1 MSNRLAGRIAIV
13 TGAGRGIGRGIA
25 LGYAREGAK
34 VALVSRSA
42 EELQALAAEISAN
55 GGEALVAPADVRD
68 SAAVNAVVAQV
79 VAQWGGVDALVNA
92 AGIPMAVPTTEL
104 SDEKWQMTLDIN
116 INGTFFFCRAVAPH
130 MIANGRGTII
140 NIGSLHSFQGIP
152 MRAAYAASK
161 GGVLQ
166 LTRSL
171 ATEWAPHGV
180 RVNCISPGWIRTPL
194 QDEMVRQGRLDRT
207 PIVARTPIRR
217 IGEVSDIVGPAIFLA
232 SDESAFIVGEQLIVD
247 GGWGIYGFY

>member
-34 VALVSRSA
+34 VALVSRNT
-42 EELQALAAEISAN
+42 EELQVIADEISAS

-68 SAAVNAVVAQV
+68 SAAVNAVVEQV
-79 VAQWGGVDALVNA
+79 VAHWGRVDALVNA

-130 MIANGRGTII
+130 MIAKGHGTII

-194 QDEMVRQGRLDRT
+194 QDEMVRQGRIDRT
-207 PIVARTPIRR
+207 PIIARTPIRR

-247 GGWGIYGFY
+247 GGWGVYGFY

>member
-13 TGAGRGIGRGIA
+13 TGAGRGIGHGIA

-34 VALVSRSA
+34 VALVSRNPA
-42 EELQALAAEISAN
+42 ELQALAEAIRAN

-68 SAAVNAVVAQV
+68 SAAVNAVVEQV

-104 SDEKWQMTLDIN
+104 TDDKWQMTLDIN

-130 MIANGRGTII
+130 MIAKGRGTII

-194 QDEMVRQGRLDRT
+194 QDEMVRQGRIDRT
-207 PIVARTPIRR
+207 PIIARTPIRR

>member
-1 MSNRLAGRIAIV
+1 MSNRLAGRVAIV
-13 TGAGRGIGRGIA
+13 TGAGRGIGKGIA
-25 LGYAREGAK
+25 IGYAREGAK
-34 VALVSRSA
+34 VALVSRN
-42 EELQALAAEISAN
+42 AAELTDVAN
-55 GGEALVAPADVRD
+55 DIIAAGGDAIVTPADVRD
-68 SAAVNAVVAQV
+68 ASAVNAVVADV
-79 VAQWGGVDALVNA
+79 VTHWGSVDALVNG

-116 INGTFFFCRAVAPH
+116 INGTFFFCRAVGAH
-130 MIANGRGTII
+130 MVKQRRGTIV

-161 GGVLQ
+161 GAVLQ

-194 QDEMVRQGRLDRT
+194 QDEMVRQGRLDRA
-207 PIVARTPIRR
+207 PITARTPIRR
-217 IGEVSDIVGPAIFLA
+217 IGEVEDVVGPAIFLA
-232 SDESAFIVGEQLIVD
+232 SDESAFIVGEQLVVD
-247 GGWGIYGFY
+247 GGWGIYGFL

>member
-1 MSNRLAGRIAIV
+1 MSTRLAGRIAIV

-34 VALVSRSA
+34 VALVSRNA
-42 EELQALAAEISAN
+42 EELQALAAEIRAS
-55 GGEALVAPADVRD
+55 GGDALVAPADVRD
-68 SAAVNAVVAQV
+68 SAAVNAVVEQV

-130 MIANGRGTII
+130 MIAKGHGTII
-140 NIGSLHSFQGIP
+140 NIGSLHSFLGIP

-232 SDESAFIVGEQLIVD
+232 SDESAFIVGEQLIID

>member
-1 MSNRLAGRIAIV
+1 MSNRLTGRIAIV

-34 VALVSRSA
+34 VALVSRNA

-68 SAAVNAVVAQV
+68 SAAVNTVVEQV

>member
-1 MSNRLAGRIAIV
+1 MSTRLTNRVAIV

-34 VALVSRSA
+34 VALVSRNV
-42 EELQALAAEISAN
+42 EELDALAQEITQAGGQALVTA
-55 GGEALVAPADVRD
+55 GDVRD
-68 SAAVNAVVAQV
+68 AHVVNGIVAHVVDH
-79 VAQWGGVDALVNA
+79 WGKVDALVNA

-116 INGTFFFCRAVAPH
+116 VNGTFYFCRAVGPH
-130 MIANGRGTII
+130 MIKQGYGTIV

-161 GGVLQ
+161 GAVLQ

-171 ATEWAPHGV
+171 ATEWAPHGI

-194 QDEMVRQGRLDRT
+194 QDEMVRQGRLDRA
-207 PIVARTPIRR
+207 PITARTPIRR
-217 IGEVSDIVGPAIFLA
+217 IGEVADIVGPAIFLA
-232 SDESAFIVGEQLIVD
+232 SDESAFIVGEQLVVD
-247 GGWGIYGFY
+247 GGWGIYGFL

>member
-13 TGAGRGIGRGIA
+13 TGAGRGIGHGIA

-34 VALVSRSA
+34 VALVSRNPA
-42 EELQALAAEISAN
+42 ELQALAQAIRAN

-68 SAAVNAVVAQV
+68 SAAVNAVVEQV

-104 SDEKWQMTLDIN
+104 TDDKWQMTLDIN

-130 MIANGRGTII
+130 MIAKGRGTII

-194 QDEMVRQGRLDRT
+194 QDEMVRQGRIDRT
-207 PIVARTPIRR
+207 PIIARTPIRR

>member
-13 TGAGRGIGRGIA
+13 TGAGRGIGHGIA

-34 VALVSRSA
+34 VALVSRNPA
-42 EELQALAAEISAN
+42 ELQALAEAIRAN
-55 GGEALVAPADVRD
+55 GGEALEAPADVRD
-68 SAAVNAVVAQV
+68 SAAVNAVVEQV

-104 SDEKWQMTLDIN
+104 TDDKWQMTLDIN

-130 MIANGRGTII
+130 MIAKGRGTII

-194 QDEMVRQGRLDRT
+194 QDEMVRQGRIDRT
-207 PIVARTPIRR
+207 PIIARTPIRR